1 MSLGPP
7 FDAGNQRL
15 HLLLGGV
22 TVVLLT
28 FLVSVALL
36 TADHQVGKA
45 FTLHLLVARSGQLYT
60 GAEVHLA
67 GQRIGELVA
76 IRRYR
81 PTESDPPERKARGS
95 QVELE
100 LRILRSPASRL
111 YRNSTFVARNPTL
124 LSPAVIEVG
133 PPERG
138 ETKGAPIE
146 DGDYLTGIDPPD
158 LDQLLRRIYD
168 SLVVIMQEAET
179 LRPDWQE
186 AYAAVSGL
194 SQRISR
200 LNNRGQLDRIGLQ
213 GTESLLMLRTL
224 SRKLRAAGIKGAPER
239 VTELVDTVRPLVDK
253 ATLLTKRTELLSERA
268 TDFAQI
274 FTGSGQRD
282 LERAMANFRAAV
294 SRGDRT
300 VEDAKYLIRYIESG
314 RGTLGGFQH
323 DIQIFDE
330 LKEVHRILKQ
340 QTLKVIV
347 KPRKPAK

>member
-45 FTLHLLVARSGQLYT
+45 VTVHLLVARSGQLYT
-60 GAEVHLA
+60 GAEVQLA
-67 GQRIGELVA
+67 GQRIGELVS

-81 PTESDPPERKARGS
+81 PTDTDPPELTARGT

-138 ETKGAPIE
+138 EAKGPPIA

-158 LDQLLRRIYD
+158 LDQLLRRIYN
-168 SLVVIMQEAET
+168 SLVVIMMEAET

-186 AYAAVSGL
+186 AYGAMSGL

-200 LNNRGQLDRIGLQ
+200 INNRGQLDRIGLQ
-213 GTESLLMLRTL
+213 GAQSLLLLRTL
-224 SRKLRAAGIKGAPER
+224 GRKLQAAGVQGAPER
-239 VTELVDTVRPLVDK
+239 VTELVDTGRPLFHQ
-253 ATLLTKRTELLSERA
+253 ATLLAKRSELLSERA
-268 TDFAQI
+268 ADFAQV
-274 FTGSGQRD
+274 FSGSGQRD
-282 LERAMANFRAAV
+282 LAQAMANFRAAV
-294 SRGDRT
+294 ARGERT
-300 VEDAKYLIRYIESG
+300 AEDAKYLLHYIESG
-314 RGTLGGFQH
+314 RGTLGGFQN